1 MDLIV
6 TTLADLPRSDFEPKI
21 TKELNDLEMALVG
34 GGCAEATPY

>member
-1 MDLIV
+1 MELI
-6 TTLADLPRSDFEPKI
+6 ANLPRIDAEPTD